1 MVADVNTQRKHNG
14 TVCETTRQIK
24 LDCNSYT
31 DSVLKI
37 MVYCIRIKANHQV
50 IVTEKYITHTEIGS
64 LVAMQFLPRPY
75 IILSVKKK
83 EKKKKHE
90 YNRYILTLFNT

>member
-37 MVYCIRIKANHQV
+37 TVYCIRIKANHQV
-50 IVTEKYITHTEIGS
+50 IVTEKYITHREVGS

-75 IILSVKKK
+75 IILSV
-83 EKKKKHE
+83 
-90 YNRYILTLFNT
+90 